1 MATVLLLLFALLAPL
16 TASADDGAD
25 ARLRAGQA
33 IYRDG
38 VLASGAPLQG
48 VGAAGVLRQGAEA
61 ACIACHRRSGF
72 GLAEGAVVVRPI
84 TAPDLFQDRPVRA
97 ATPRIAHQL
106 GTPRRPPYDAAAL
119 ANALRNGVDVTGR
132 TMYSTMPRYTL
143 GDADMAALTAYL
155 KSLYAAPDAG
165 VDDSEI
171 HLATVIEPD
180 VAPARRKAVL
190 DVLNAFVRDKNAGV
204 RSELARR
211 AGGAMRMHR
220 SYRSWT
226 LDVWQL
232 TGAPETWPAQL
243 EEYYRRRPVFA
254 LVSGIGDQSW
264 QPVHDFSERF
274 RVPCILP
281 LTSLPGSA
289 GANFYTIYFSRGI
302 ALEAQA
308 LAGYLGAV
316 PVTEVYRPGLPASRA
331 AADAFRKAA
340 PAGMQLTE
348 RALEGRMTAAQ
359 WAALADGGSVLV
371 LWLDA
376 DDLREAPAFA
386 RGRGAWLSAS
396 LLGTAEAGQSRF
408 GLTYPWEL
416 PQLRAARVRRSSDWL
431 RARGIGGAWLQ
442 EQVNAHYAITMVGEA
457 LAHLMDSFSRD
468 YFVETIEH
476 DLSTT
481 LLSSLFPPLTLGPDQ
496 RYASKGVY
504 LLDPA
509 VEGATPL
516 RVPEQSP

>member
-1 MATVLLLLFALLAPL
+1 MAAFLLLLLALLAPPP
-16 TASADDGAD
+16 AAAGDGA
-25 ARLRAGQA
+25 RLAGQA

-38 VLASGAPLQG
+38 VLASGAPLEG
-48 VGAAGVLRQGAEA
+48 VGAAGVLRRGAEA

-84 TAPDLFQDRPVRA
+84 TAPDLFQQRAVSA

-132 TMYSTMPRYTL
+132 TMHSTMPRYAL

-155 KSLYAAPDAG
+155 KTLYADPDPG

-171 HLATVIEPD
+171 HLATIVEPD
-180 VAPARRKAVL
+180 VAPARRQAVL
-190 DVLNAFVRDKNAGV
+190 DVLHAFVRDKNAGV

-211 AGGAMRMHR
+211 KGGAMRMHR
-220 SYRSWT
+220 AYRSWT

-232 TGAPETWPAQL
+232 DGAPQTWPAQL

-254 LVSGIGDQSW
+254 LVGGIGEREW

-281 LTSLPGSA
+281 LTALPGGA
-289 GANFYTIYFSRGI
+289 GPNFYTVYFSRGI

-316 PVTEVYRPGLPASRA
+316 PVTQVFRPGLPASRA

-340 PAGMQLTE
+340 PAGMRVADL
-348 RALEGRMTAAQ
+348 ALEGSMTPAQ

-371 LWLDA
+371 LWLEA
-376 DDLREAPAFA
+376 DDLRDAPASLFT
-386 RGRGAWLSAS
+386 RGRGAWRSAS
-396 LLGTAEAGQSRF
+396 LLRESEARA

-416 PQLRAARVRRSSDWL
+416 PRPRAARVRRSSDWL
-431 RARGIGGAWLQ
+431 QARGLGGAWLQ
-442 EQVNAHYAITMVGEA
+442 EQVNTHYAITMVGEA

-481 LLSSLFPPLTLGPDQ
+481 LLSSFYPPLTLGPDQ

-509 VEGATPL
+509 APDAPQL
-516 RVPEQSP
+516 RVPDQSP